1 MCRYAVAATAL
12 LCGLL
17 SPVGLRAAPIMGV
30 IATTPAPPGGAS
42 DISHIVD
49 GSGLFDPVTGLS
61 IYATGAMHGRAAAD
75 STFVSGG
82 AVPVTSGSITFD
94 LGGLYELDGMAIWNF
109 NGFNLD
115 GVKDVIVLG
124 STDGI
129 NFTVIPGAPTQFAI
143 GANGAAEAAELFSFS
158 STASFVGFSVLST
171 YGNFDFGL
179 SEVMFTGTRVVP
191 EPSGVA
197 LTVSGIV
204 TLLARVRRRRLSHGW
219 TLDVRCSKVAAPW

>member
-1 MCRYAVAATAL
+1 MMRSRSDSTRRYAIVATAL

-17 SPVGLRAAPIMGV
+17 SAAGLRAAPIVGV
-30 IATTPAPPGGAS
+30 TATTPVPPGGAT

-61 IYATGAMHGRAAAD
+61 IYATGALHGRAAAD

-94 LGGLYELDGMAIWNF
+94 LGGLYALDGIAIWNF
-109 NGFNLD
+109 NGFNEV

-129 NFTVIPGAPTQFAI
+129 NFTVIDGAPSQFAI
-143 GANGAAEAAELFSFS
+143 GANAAAEAGELFSFS
-158 STASFVGFSVLST
+158 RTASFVRLDVLSA
-171 YGNFDFGL
+171 YGSFDFGL
-179 SEVMFTGTRVVP
+179 SEVMFTGSPAVP
-191 EPSGVA
+191 EPSSLVLVA
-197 LTVSGIV
+197 SGMV
-204 TLLARVRRRRLSHGW
+204 TLALSRKKAARMRR
-219 TLDVRCSKVAAPW
+219 DV